1 MLNYSA
7 RSDEELFLLLRSSSA
22 VPGSQTSSTA
32 EREAAFREL
41 YARHGKRV
49 HAYCIRAVSA
59 SPQEAED
66 IFQETFVRFFNAAQ
80 TERTMTNVPAFLLRI
95 ARNLCLNHKR
105 DSRPTYVL
113 NDDDLHHKAQE
124 YGTTELLHLITTA
137 LELLEDDQREAF
149 VLRKY
154 DGCSFQ
160 EIADITH
167 TTENNARS
175 RVHRAQAKIRS
186 ILAPYLADIDQ
197 HL

>member
-1 MLNYSA
+1 MPAYSTS
-7 RSDEELFLLLRSSSA
+7 SDAELFGLLQNSD
-22 VPGSQTSSTA
+22 GS
-32 EREAAFREL
+32 REAAFREL

-49 HAYCIRAVSA
+49 HAYCVRAMSA
-59 SPQEAED
+59 SPEEAED
-66 IFQETFVRFFNAAQ
+66 IFQDTFVRFYNAAQ
-80 TERTMTNVPAFLLRI
+80 SERTMTNVPAFLLRI

-105 DSRPTYVL
+105 DSRPTLVL
-113 NDDDLHHKAQE
+113 HDNDLHQKQQE

-160 EIADITH
+160 EIAEIIG